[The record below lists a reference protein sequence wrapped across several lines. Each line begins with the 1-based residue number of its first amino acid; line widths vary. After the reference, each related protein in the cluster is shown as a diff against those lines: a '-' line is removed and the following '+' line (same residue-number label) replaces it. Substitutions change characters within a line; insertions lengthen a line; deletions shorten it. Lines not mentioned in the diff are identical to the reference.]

1 MTENTKIT
9 VAYGDGIGPEIMEAT
24 LRILKDAGAKI
35 HIEAVEVGAEV
46 YKRENTTG
54 ISTSAWDSIRTTKIM
69 LKSPITTPQGGG
81 YKSLNV
87 TFRKTLGLYVNLRPC
102 IAYAPYIS
110 TLHPDLDVII
120 VRENEEDLY
129 AGVEYRPT
137 HNMYKSLKLITR
149 TGCEKI
155 IRYAFEYALKNNRKK
170 VTCFSKDNIMKFT
183 DGVFHKVFDEVRQEY
198 STLKSDHYI
207 MDIGSAK
214 LASKPGIFDVI
225 VTSNLYGD
233 IISDIVAEISGSVGL
248 AGSANIGN
256 DYAMFEAVHGS
267 APDIADKDIANPSG
281 IINASIMMLLHIG
294 QPKVAALI
302 QNAWLKTLEDG
313 VHTADIYNE
322 KISTKK
328 VGTKEFASEVIKRL
342 GQKPIKMKDASYAEA
357 KEKITEYQPTINM
370 SEKKQL
376 VGVDVYLD
384 WQGDDI
390 NSLAKQIQD
399 ITDGELRLQMI
410 SSKGLKI
417 WPVKIMNK
425 IDGDY
430 FSLRFV
436 PNNQEK
442 ITTHQE
448 VVDLLNKISAIGLDF
463 VQIENL
469 YSFDEKFGFSLSQ
482 GE

>member
-1 MTENTKIT
+1 MTENKKIT
-9 VAYGDGIGPEIMEAT
+9 VSYGDGIGPEIMEAT

-35 HIEAVEVGAEV
+35 HIETVEVGAEV
-46 YKRENTTG
+46 YKRDNTTG
-54 ISTSAWDSIRTTKIM
+54 ISTSAWDSIKTTKVM

-110 TLHPDLDVII
+110 TQHPNLDIII

-129 AGVEYRPT
+129 AGIEYRPT

-183 DGVFHKVFDEVRQEY
+183 DGIFHKVFDEVRQEY
-198 STLKSDHYI
+198 STLESDHYI
-207 MDIGSAK
+207 VDIGSAK
-214 LASKPGIFDVI
+214 LASKPEIFDVI

-233 IISDIVAEISGSVGL
+233 IISDIIAETSGSVGL

-256 DYAMFEAVHGS
+256 GYAMFEAVHGS

-281 IINASIMMLLHIG
+281 ILNASIMMLLHIG
-294 QPKVAALI
+294 QPKIAALI

-342 GQKPIKMKDASYAEA
+342 GQKPIKIKENSHAEV
-357 KEKITEYQPTINM
+357 KEKIVEYQPVINM
-370 SEKKQL
+370 KEKKLL

-390 NSLAKQIQD
+390 NYLAKQIQS
-399 ITDGELRLQMI
+399 IADGKLKLQMI

-417 WPVKIMNK
+417 WPVNITNK
-425 IDGDY
+425 LDGDY

-436 PNNQEK
+436 PDNHEK
-442 ITTHQE
+442 VTTHQE
-448 VVDLLNKISAIGLDF
+448 VVYLLNNMSAINLDF

-469 YSFDEKFGFSLSQ
+469 YSFDDKLGFSLSQ